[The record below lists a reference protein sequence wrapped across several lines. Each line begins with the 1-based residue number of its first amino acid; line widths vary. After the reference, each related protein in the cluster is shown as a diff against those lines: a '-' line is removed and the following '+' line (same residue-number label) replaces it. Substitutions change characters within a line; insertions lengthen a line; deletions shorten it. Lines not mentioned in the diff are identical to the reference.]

1 MGLLRRMREKK
12 GFSETESMIADY
24 MLEHFRELADA
35 SVRQLAKNTY
45 TSSAAIVRFSQKL
58 GFEGYPD
65 FKINFLAEMMRH
77 DDEPEERYFLEND
90 NLPALID
97 KIMNIGIGAIK
108 ETHDLLDPAAVARA
122 LHLMRTYDYYD
133 FYGTG
138 SNLYVANMMV
148 DSLMLAGKHS
158 SVHIPPEMQ
167 YLQAKDAPKHHLAI
181 FLSCSGENRLL
192 LKLAEELNR
201 QGNSIL
207 SVTAH
212 PKSTLAELSTV
223 VLRGVTTEAVN
234 EGGPRVFKLSCLYIL
249 HVMWGALLAGMHY
262 KPAIRKSEWL
272 AKNYHL

>member
-122 LHLMRTYDYYD
+122 LHLMRTHDYYD

-138 SNLYVANMMV
+138 NNLYVAEMMA
-148 DSLMLAGKHS
+148 DSLMLAGKRS
-158 SVHIPPEMQ
+158 SVHMSPEMQ
-167 YLQAKDAPKHHLAI
+167 YLQAKDAPKHHLAV

-192 LKLAEELNR
+192 LKIAEELNR

-212 PKSTLAELSTV
+212 PKSALAELSTV
-223 VLRGVTTEAVN
+223 VLRGITAEAVN
-234 EGGPRVFKLSCLYIL
+234 EGGPRIFEISCLYIL
-249 HVMWGALLAGMHY
+249 HVMWGALLAGTHY

-272 AKNYHL
+272 AKNYYL